1 MEGRAGT
8 ARSGSTSFSGCRN
21 DFRRMQSPVP
31 LWKRPQTQEVLGLVI
46 AFFLAI
52 GRGKRLPDGLC
63 LS

>member
-1 MEGRAGT
+1 
-8 ARSGSTSFSGCRN
+8 
-21 DFRRMQSPVP
+21 
-31 LWKRPQTQEVLGLVI
+31 VLGLVS